1 LFWGGAAPRRP
12 PQPFEVPSGLH
23 EEQLCNV
30 SYLRPVEGC
39 PVYTE
44 YFKENDDVPSRLCT
58 LHRGTVKQRIERAME
73 GLLSGIGRKI
83 RGIFR

>member
-1 LFWGGAAPRRP
+1 
-12 PQPFEVPSGLH
+12 
-23 EEQLCNV
+23 V

-44 YFKENDDVPSRLCT
+44 YFKEGDIIPGRLCP
-58 LHRGTVKQRIERAME
+58 LHEGTVKQRVRRAIEGVFS
-73 GLLSGIGRKI
+73 GLGKKI